1 MANVLPPRH
10 SFARAMCGLTLMEL
24 VLTVVIFAVVVAA
37 VAPVIAMGLRA
48 VVEGREMA
56 ADEAEATL
64 ALERFVRDV
73 RRAQSLAGTP
83 EGVKVDGITLAFTDE
98 NVTYEFADGRLSRDG
113 QVLARRVATGAEETF
128 FRVDRIPAEGDNE
141 RKPHVTMSLRTTASR
156 VPYQAM
162 GAPR

>member
-1 MANVLPPRH
+1 MR
-10 SFARAMCGLTLMEL
+10 GLTLMEL

-83 EGVKVDGITLAFTDE
+83 EGVKVDGITLAFADE

-113 QVLARRVATGAEETF
+113 QILARRVDTGADETF
-128 FRVDRIPAEGDNE
+128 FRVDRVPAEGENQ
-141 RKPHVTMSLRTTASR
+141 RKQHVTMSSRMVASG
-156 VPYQAM
+156 VSYQAT
-162 GAPR
+162 GVPR